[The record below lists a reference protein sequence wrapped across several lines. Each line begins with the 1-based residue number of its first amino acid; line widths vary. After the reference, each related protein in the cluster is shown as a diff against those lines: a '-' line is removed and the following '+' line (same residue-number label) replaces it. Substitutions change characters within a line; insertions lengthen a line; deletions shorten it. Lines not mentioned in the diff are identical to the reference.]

1 MNKTELISA
10 VAAATELSR
19 KDADKAVN
27 AAVLCLLG
35 LGISA
40 YLLLAPRPTQSG
52 IENRELAKAGEKVQI
67 VGLGGFEVKERAAR
81 AARNPRTG
89 EEIQIAA
96 SKSVSFKPGK
106 ALKDEING

>member
-1 MNKTELISA
+1 MTLEQFKAIWLKAQEAINAGEKHFSELDAATGGDGDHGTAI
-10 VAAATELSR
+10 VAAL
-19 KDADKAVN
+19 
-27 AAVLCLLG
+27 
-35 LGISA
+35 
-40 YLLLAPRPTQSG
+40 
-52 IENRELAKAGEKVQI
+52 KAGEKVQI

>member
-1 MNKTELISA
+1 MNNTEPISA

-27 AAVLCLLG
+27 AAVEAIVAAL
-35 LGISA
+35 
-40 YLLLAPRPTQSG
+40 
-52 IENRELAKAGEKVQI
+52 KAGEKVQI

-96 SKSVSFKPGK
+96 SNSVSFKPGK

>member
-27 AAVLCLLG
+27 AAVEAIVAAL
-35 LGISA
+35 
-40 YLLLAPRPTQSG
+40 
-52 IENRELAKAGEKVQI
+52 KAGEKVQI

-96 SKSVSFKPGK
+96 SKSVSFQPGK
-106 ALKDEING
+106 ALTDEINGSFSYNKTPPVCFI

>member
-1 MNKTELISA
+1 M
-10 VAAATELSR
+10 
-19 KDADKAVN
+19 
-27 AAVLCLLG
+27 
-35 LGISA
+35 
-40 YLLLAPRPTQSG
+40 
-52 IENRELAKAGEKVQI
+52 
-67 VGLGGFEVKERAAR
+67 GLGGFEVKERAAR

>member
-27 AAVLCLLG
+27 AAVEAIVAAL
-35 LGISA
+35 
-40 YLLLAPRPTQSG
+40 
-52 IENRELAKAGEKVQI
+52 KAGEKVQI

-106 ALKDEING
+106 ALKDEINS

>member
-27 AAVLCLLG
+27 AAVEAIVAAL
-35 LGISA
+35 
-40 YLLLAPRPTQSG
+40 
-52 IENRELAKAGEKVQI
+52 KAGEKVQI

-89 EEIQIAA
+89 EEIQIDA
-96 SKSVSFKPGK
+96 SKSVSFRPGN

>member
-1 MNKTELISA
+1 MILIEA
-10 VAAATELSR
+10 VHYSRAYEHAYQQNYRKRAA
-19 KDADKAVN
+19 N
-27 AAVLCLLG
+27 
-35 LGISA
+35 GI
-40 YLLLAPRPTQSG
+40 
-52 IENRELAKAGEKVQI
+52 I
-67 VGLGGFEVKERAAR
+67 RAAR

>member
-1 MNKTELISA
+1 MYNLTSGEFYVYLTLKKTELHRA
-10 VAAATELSR
+10 FAAATDLSR

-27 AAVLCLLG
+27 AAVEAIVAAL
-35 LGISA
+35 
-40 YLLLAPRPTQSG
+40 
-52 IENRELAKAGEKVQI
+52 KAGEKVQI

>member
-27 AAVLCLLG
+27 AAVEAIVAAL
-35 LGISA
+35 
-40 YLLLAPRPTQSG
+40 
-52 IENRELAKAGEKVQI
+52 KAGEKVQI

-106 ALKDEING
+106 ASRTKSTANSASIKHPGLLHLRSWPGVFL

>member
-1 MNKTELISA
+1 MNKTELINA
-10 VAAATELSR
+10 VANAAALSR

-27 AAVLCLLG
+27 AAVEAITAAL
-35 LGISA
+35 
-40 YLLLAPRPTQSG
+40 
-52 IENRELAKAGEKVQI
+52 KAGEKVQI

-89 EEIQIAA
+89 EEIQIPA
-96 SKSVSFKPGK
+96 SKAVSFKPGK